1 MTQPLTDRRETTGK
15 LLDYDSASHYLRDY
29 CSMSGS
35 VSANYLRGIG
45 EYLLQRELD
54 ADAFWAGFGLNADM
68 LEEPSR
74 RIPIEIYQS
83 MLQQAAELAQD
94 ASAALHIGECIKPG
108 QYGVLGYSVMSCK
121 TAQQAFDRHM
131 RYENLVS
138 DRSISTYHF
147 ENDHVRLSWD
157 TGDLPVDRAMAE
169 ENIASWIT
177 FTRWVTGQS
186 LSPSVIKFTHSE
198 PEDLTEYRRIFGCE
212 LLFSQTMVEVIF
224 PSSYMDMPIIQ
235 HDPVMREMM
244 DAYADRLLNELSQCD
259 VFIAQIRKLM
269 IEAMTEGDLSL
280 DVIAA
285 QVALTPRTLQR
296 RLSEQDESFKGLLDK
311 VRKELALTYINQPF
325 IDLAELAYLLG
336 FSDQTAFQRAFKKWT
351 GSSPGKYRKENAA

>member
-1 MTQPLTDRRETTGK
+1 M
-15 LLDYDSASHYLRDY
+15 A
-29 CSMSGS
+29 GS

-54 ADAFWAGFGLNADM
+54 VDSFWARFDLNGSM

-74 RIPIEIYQS
+74 RIPISEYQK
-83 MLQQAAELAQD
+83 MLQQAGELACD
-94 ASAALHIGECIKPG
+94 PDAALHIGECIKPG

-147 ENDHVRLSWD
+147 EDDQVRLSWD
-157 TGDLPVDRAMAE
+157 TGDLPVSRAMAE

-177 FTRWVTGQS
+177 FTRWVTGQQ
-186 LSPSVIKFTHSE
+186 LSPTVIKFAHPEPQDISE
-198 PEDLTEYRRIFGCE
+198 YQRIFACE
-212 LLFSQTMVEVIF
+212 LLFSQAMVEVIF
-224 PSSYMDMPIIQ
+224 PSHYMDMPIIQ
-235 HDPVMREMM
+235 HDPIMREMM

-259 VFIAQIRKLM
+259 EFIAQIRQLM
-269 IEAMTEGDLSL
+269 IDAMAEGELSL
-280 DVIAA
+280 DAIAG
-285 QVALTPRTLQR
+285 QMALTPRTLQR
-296 RLSEQDESFKGLLDK
+296 RLSEQEESFKGLLDK
-311 VRKELALTYINQPF
+311 VRKELALTYIKQPF

-351 GSSPGKYRKENAA
+351 GSSPGKYRKG

>member
-1 MTQPLTDRRETTGK
+1 M
-15 LLDYDSASHYLRDY
+15 A
-29 CSMSGS
+29 GS

-54 ADAFWAGFGLNADM
+54 VEAFWATFGLNADM

-74 RIPIEIYQS
+74 RIPIGDYQK
-83 MLQQAAELAQD
+83 MLLQAGELAKD
-94 ASAALHIGECIKPG
+94 PDAALHIGECIKPG

-147 ENDHVRLSWD
+147 EDKQVRLSWD

-186 LSPSVIKFTHSE
+186 LSPSVIKFTHPE

-212 LLFSQTMVEVIF
+212 LLFAQEMVEVIF
-224 PSSYMDMPIIQ
+224 PNSYMDMPIIQ

-259 VFIAQIRKLM
+259 EFIAQIRQLM
-269 IEAMTEGDLSL
+269 IEAMAEGGVSL
-280 DVIAA
+280 DLIAE
-285 QVALTPRTLQR
+285 QMSLTPRTLQR
-296 RLSEQDESFKGLLDK
+296 RLSEQGENFKSLLDK

-351 GSSPGKYRKENAA
+351 GSSPGKYRKGLPAA